1 MGKRKRVKVMAELR
15 QGKDDDIKAALEESD
30 KLNDRSDVIRAAL
43 RLYFNL
49 GGRNILNEVLVSN
62 TAKPSVPTALNLGDV
77 TLEKTKK
84 DAEEIDAE
92 LDNLLGDF

>member
-15 QGKDDDIKAALEESD
+15 KGKDDDIKAALEESD

-49 GGRNILNEVLVSN
+49 GGRNTLTASPKQSTVKPGVS
-62 TAKPSVPTALNLGDV
+62 TALNLGEV
-77 TLEKTKK
+77 KLEKVEKG
-84 DAEEIDAE
+84 AEEIDAD

>member
-15 QGKDDDIKAALEESD
+15 KGKDDDIKAALEESG

-49 GGRNILNEVLVSN
+49 GVTEVLNRPLERATRKAGAS
-62 TAKPSVPTALNLGDV
+62 TGLILEAV
-77 TLEKTKK
+77 TLGKIQKG
-84 DAEEIDAE
+84 AEAIDAE
-92 LDNLLGDF
+92 LDNLLGEF